1 MTRCK
6 NSKCRKPVEQ
16 NRSGRPKEYCDKRCR
31 DAAYRASR
39 ATPSPD
45 AERYSQYVRRLA
57 EDLARLTDR
66 LVKAAHADDATGELP
81 LRVLRLAAEVERGLR
96 DVRFAAVQQARTRKV
111 RAAMIAES
119 MSVTP
124 VKLRTDWS
132 AHAIERRMQHRMS
145 PTARDD
151 GVRQDD
157 DGGGPP
163 GSGWVAGSAF
173 TPRRR
178 HPDPTGQ
185 DPGAVPEPDT
195 LARALTTLQRSSG
208 RTLRELGRLAGVSP
222 SYISRV
228 LAGKRRPSWRLA
240 QCLAET
246 CDGDPAEIL
255 PLWKAARGLS
265 ARPAGPDTLHAALRG
280 LHLAAQR
287 PAPELIRT
295 ASHGLLSTD
304 DINALLTGRR
314 TADWATVD
322 RLVHALGGQPEAF
335 LPLWHAA
342 HSPVLTA
349 VPAGAGPYPA
359 EALG

>member
-45 AERYSQYVRRLA
+45 AERYSQYVRQLS

-66 LVKAAHADDATGELP
+66 LVKAAHTDDATGELP

-111 RAAMIAES
+111 RAAEIAES

-132 AHAIERRMQHRMS
+132 PHAIERRMQHRMS
-145 PTARDD
+145 PTARADGTRPDD
-151 GVRQDD
+151 T
-157 DGGGPP
+157 GGPP
-163 GSGWVAGSAF
+163 GAGWSAGAVF
-173 TPRRR
+173 VPRQRR
-178 HPDPTGQ
+178 PDPTGQ
-185 DPGAVPEPDT
+185 DPGAPEPDT
-195 LARALTTLQRSSG
+195 LARALTTLQRDSG
-208 RTLRELGRLAGVSP
+208 RTLRELGERAGVSA
-222 SYISRV
+222 SYLSRV

-246 CDGDPAEIL
+246 CGGDPAEIL
-255 PLWKAARGLS
+255 PLWKAARGLA

-304 DINALLTGRR
+304 DIDGLLNGRG
-314 TADWATVD
+314 TPDWPTVD
-322 RLVHALGGQPEAF
+322 RFVHALGGRPETF

-342 HSPVLTA
+342 RAPLGA
-349 VPAGAGPYPA
+349 VPGPGGPLPA
-359 EALG
+359 DTLG